1 MGRLTITSMLVFAL
15 LEASLA
21 HATTVS
27 RQSLEGLVSGS
38 GRIVHGRV
46 VRHWVAWD
54 DTHRF
59 LWTHYS
65 LRVFDTVKGAPS
77 ATFVISEAGGAKDG
91 FIMTVPG
98 TVQYADGEEVVVFLH
113 STPIGYWRTFGY
125 SQGKFGV
132 TGGKVLSA
140 EPRVDLVD
148 VSGGRKAGRTPL
160 SKMSGKT
167 LDEFKDLI
175 RSMARREASK

>member
-1 MGRLTITSMLVFAL
+1 MLVFAL

-98 TVQYADGEEVVVFLH
+98 TVQYADGEEVVAFLH
-113 STPIGYWRTFGY
+113 PTPIGYWQTFGY
-125 SQGKFGV
+125 SQGKFSIIA
-132 TGGKVLSA
+132 GKVVSEEVGPA
-140 EPRVDLVD
+140 IIDLQ
-148 VSGGRKAGRTPL
+148 GERGAGRTPL
-160 SKMSGKT
+160 SNMSGQP
-167 LDEFKDLI
+167 LDRFKNLI
-175 RSMARREASK
+175 RRMARREPSK